1 MAGSR
6 CDSGTLCLNTGGVLL
21 YRRKS
26 SLKIDGQQGL
36 LLVTPLV
43 M

>member
-1 MAGSR
+1 M
-6 CDSGTLCLNTGGVLL
+6 CLTVGGVLL

-26 SLKIDGQQGL
+26 GLKIDGQQGL